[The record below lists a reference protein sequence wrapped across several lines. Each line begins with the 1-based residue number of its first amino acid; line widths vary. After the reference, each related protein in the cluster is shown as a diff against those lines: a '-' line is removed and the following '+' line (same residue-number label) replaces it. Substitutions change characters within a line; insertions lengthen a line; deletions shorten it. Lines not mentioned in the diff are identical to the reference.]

1 MSFSTRLKRFR
12 RCIASRMPVELDP
25 EIKAML
31 LEGEEILTT
40 AEQGRLRPG
49 GSITTPNTIYVTNL
63 RLLFKDPR
71 LFGLRAHIVD
81 VNYVDISNVRLKR
94 GILSTEIYLK
104 SRFLSD
110 EVRLPAVDKEVAQQ
124 VSGMIHKGMRG
135 EFMHHPDEQEDSQ
148 PAKAGNSETLMQK
161 LDRIAELKEKGLI
174 TDIEFS
180 KLKAEIMKD
189 L

>member
-1 MSFSTRLKRFR
+1 MS
-12 RCIASRMPVELDP
+12 ADLDP
-25 EIKAML
+25 EIKSML
-31 LEGEEILTT
+31 LEGEEILMT
-40 AEQGRLRPG
+40 AEQGRLKPG
-49 GSITTPNTIYVTNL
+49 GSITTPNKIYITNM

-110 EVRLPAVDKEVAQQ
+110 EVRLPAVEKEMAQQ
-124 VSGMIHKGMRG
+124 ISAIIHKGMSG
-135 EFMHHPDEQEDSQ
+135 EFARRPVDERAE
-148 PAKAGNSETLMQK
+148 KAGNFETPMQK
-161 LDRIAELKEKGLI
+161 LDRIADLKERGLI
-174 TDIEFS
+174 TDEEFS
-180 KLKAEIMKD
+180 KLKAEILKG

>member
-1 MSFSTRLKRFR
+1 MS
-12 RCIASRMPVELDP
+12 AELDP
-25 EIKAML
+25 EIKSML
-31 LEGEEILTT
+31 LEGEEILMT
-40 AEQGRLRPG
+40 AEQGRLKPG
-49 GSITTPNTIYVTNL
+49 GSITTPNKIYITNM

-110 EVRLPAVDKEVAQQ
+110 EVRLPAVEKDVAQQ
-124 VSGMIHKGMRG
+124 VSGMIHKGMSG
-135 EFMHHPDEQEDSQ
+135 ELARRPVEEKGEIE
-148 PAKAGNSETLMQK
+148 KAGNFETPMEK
-161 LDRIAELKEKGLI
+161 LDRIAELKERGLI
-174 TDIEFS
+174 TDEEFS
-180 KLKAEIMKD
+180 KLKAEIMKG

>member
-1 MSFSTRLKRFR
+1 
-12 RCIASRMPVELDP
+12 MPAELDP
-25 EIKAML
+25 EIKGML
-31 LEGEEILTT
+31 LEGEEILMT

-49 GSITTPNTIYVTNL
+49 GSITTPNTIYITNV

-71 LFGLRAHIVD
+71 LFGLRANIVD

-94 GILSTEIYLK
+94 GILSTEIFLK

-135 EFMHHPDEQEDSQ
+135 EFARPADSRDTGKSNSPDT
-148 PAKAGNSETLMQK
+148 PVQK
-161 LDRIAELKEKGLI
+161 LGRIAELKERGLI
-174 TDIEFS
+174 TDDEFS
-180 KLKAEIMKD
+180 KLKAEILKE
-189 L
+189 LQG

>member
-1 MSFSTRLKRFR
+1 MS
-12 RCIASRMPVELDP
+12 AELDP
-25 EIKAML
+25 EIKSML
-31 LEGEEILTT
+31 LEGEEILMT
-40 AEQGRLRPG
+40 AEQGRLKPG
-49 GSITTPNTIYVTNL
+49 GSITTPNTIYITNM

-110 EVRLPAVDKEVAQQ
+110 EVRLPAVEKEVAQQ
-124 VSGMIHKGMRG
+124 VSGMIHKGMSG
-135 EFMHHPDEQEDSQ
+135 EFSRRPVEDERVE
-148 PAKAGNSETLMQK
+148 KAGNFETPMEK
-161 LDRIAELKEKGLI
+161 LDRIAELKERGLI
-174 TDIEFS
+174 TDEEFS
-180 KLKAEIMKD
+180 KLKAEILKG